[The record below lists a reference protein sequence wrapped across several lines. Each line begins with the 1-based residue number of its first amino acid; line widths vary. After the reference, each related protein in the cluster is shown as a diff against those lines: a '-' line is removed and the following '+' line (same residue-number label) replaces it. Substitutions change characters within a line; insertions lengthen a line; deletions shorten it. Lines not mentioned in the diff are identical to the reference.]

1 MAQRMS
7 QVVPG
12 GVNSNVRLEVADRF
26 IARGAGARIW
36 DVDGNELID
45 YVLGQGP
52 AFLGH
57 AHPRILARVTQE
69 ITNGLT
75 FGAQTEVE
83 LLAAEALVAALGWAE
98 MVRIGMTSTETVQA
112 ALRLA
117 RSHTGRS
124 LFLRFRGQYSG
135 WLDNVLISPANSV
148 PAPAS
153 KGQLPEAL
161 DQSVTI
167 EWNDIAALSDAL
179 DAHEDRIA
187 AVITEPMMLNA
198 GAILPL
204 PGYLEELRA
213 QCTARGIVLIL
224 DETITGFRLGPQGAI
239 GRFGVEPDLAIYG
252 KAVAG
257 GFPASVLAGSTALM
271 SAFADGTNHS
281 GTFNANVLS
290 CAAIVAAM
298 EVMADGEVHATV
310 ESTGSDLMRQI
321 TSLLKERDLPIQVR
335 GLPAAFH
342 LSFDVDEPVTSYADL
357 LRGDAA
363 RYGRLVRAARDNG
376 LWLTGRGIWYVSAAH
391 DTSTT
396 TDTLERL
403 DRAITVAETG
413 AVHS

>member
-1 MAQRMS
+1 
-7 QVVPG
+7 
-12 GVNSNVRLEVADRF
+12 
-26 IARGAGARIW
+26 
-36 DVDGNELID
+36 
-45 YVLGQGP
+45 
-52 AFLGH
+52 
-57 AHPRILARVTQE
+57 
-69 ITNGLT
+69 
-75 FGAQTEVE
+75 
-83 LLAAEALVAALGWAE
+83 
-98 MVRIGMTSTETVQA
+98 
-112 ALRLA
+112 
-117 RSHTGRS
+117 
-124 LFLRFRGQYSG
+124 
-135 WLDNVLISPANSV
+135 
-148 PAPAS
+148 
-153 KGQLPEAL
+153 
-161 DQSVTI
+161 
-167 EWNDIAALSDAL
+167 
-179 DAHEDRIA
+179 
-187 AVITEPMMLNA
+187 
-198 GAILPL
+198 
-204 PGYLEELRA
+204 
-213 QCTARGIVLIL
+213 
-224 DETITGFRLGPQGAI
+224 
-239 GRFGVEPDLAIYG
+239 
-252 KAVAG
+252 
-257 GFPASVLAGSTALM
+257 M